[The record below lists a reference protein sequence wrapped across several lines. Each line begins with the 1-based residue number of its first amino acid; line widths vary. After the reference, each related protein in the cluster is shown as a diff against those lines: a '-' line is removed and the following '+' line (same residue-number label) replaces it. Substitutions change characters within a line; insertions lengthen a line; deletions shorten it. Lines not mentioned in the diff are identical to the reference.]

1 MTMNMNLIKGYA
13 FEYAVAYYLEE
24 KSSGDAHIAH
34 TDQQID
40 LSATRREYYRYL
52 QNNDKNS
59 KEYHMFCEINSM
71 AKNVACLLPVPYGN
85 ISFVETTNNTSE
97 VYDIYYNDR
106 SDELIKVSCKT
117 REVSDKSYSFSSGLL
132 HCDEILDIMDKYHD
146 KSKLYIDLK
155 HNKNFVADIIQ
166 AIYDYACF
174 YPQDFAEFN
183 SHIVIGNGGYYKT
196 IPDGTVRY
204 YPKNS
209 GTSSLLQDSIY
220 IDFVNN
226 SLCYTI
232 QVENDDGYI
241 HIYNIRATLFIR
253 GRSKSPILCKGNFM
267 KKVGLDFTMS
277 LNNSHTIF

>member
-1 MTMNMNLIKGYA
+1 MNMNLIKGYA

-24 KSSGDAHIAH
+24 KSSGCAHIAH

-52 QNNDKNS
+52 QDNGKNS
-59 KEYHMFCEINSM
+59 DEYHMFCEINSM
-71 AKNVACLLPVPYGN
+71 AKNVAHLLPTPYGD
-85 ISFVETTNNTSE
+85 ISFVETTNNTGE
-97 VYDIYYNDR
+97 VYDIYYKDR

-132 HCDEILDIMDKYHD
+132 HCDNILEIMNKYHVD
-146 KSKLYIDLK
+146 SKLYSDLK
-155 HNKNFVADIIQ
+155 HNEFFAADIIHT
-166 AIYDYACF
+166 IYDYACSF
-174 YPQDFAEFN
+174 PQEFATFN

-209 GTSSLLQDSIY
+209 GTPSLLQDSTY

-232 QVENDDGYI
+232 HIENNDGYV
-241 HIYNIRATLFIR
+241 HAYNIRATLFIR
-253 GRSKSPILCKGNFM
+253 GKSNSPILYKGNFM

-277 LNNSHTIF
+277 LSNSHTIF